1 MESYQQGWLEVQ
13 PLQRLVGSSLFT
25 IDVIR
30 EKPLLG
36 SGLGAD
42 NQNAFRDK
50 HGEAII
56 FDAIE
61 SSTDS
66 GAQILNNQ
74 PQLSGRRWLQLAAYL
89 AYLFF
94 IFLYSVTYCQ
104 IKELLCWGND
114 IFPWN
119 IERWIFRCKPLVCYS
134 PSFKL

>member
-13 PLQRLVGSSLFT
+13 PFKRLVGSSLFT

-66 GAQILNNQ
+66 EHRFWNNQ
-74 PQLSGRRWLQLAAYL
+74 PQLSGRRWLQLWPTLPTYF
-89 AYLFF
+89 LFF
-94 IFLYSVTYCQ
+94 ILGNLLSD
-104 IKELLCWGND
+104 KELFMLG
-114 IFPWN
+114 
-119 IERWIFRCKPLVCYS
+119 
-134 PSFKL
+134 